1 MSLVVDETA
10 GDLPVRDVG
19 LMRGGLMPTVPADP
33 QRLFRFPRDHLEDLC
48 LRLQEENSV
57 LRQHTRTQEERLRR
71 MSTKLMRLRQARPG
85 SGPVKER
92 DMEDTIQE
100 LEARVA
106 VLESQKEVLQNKLGI
121 AKQHILD
128 LGARTPY
135 RYRVESAAGAPP
147 GAGRGPVCHPRK
159 RQHVTHGR
167 HGEERRTNLRQRQH
181 RRWTTIQ
188 QPMLSSHL
196 LSSSVS

>member
-19 LMRGGLMPTVPADP
+19 LMRGGLMPTVPGLCSHNTELYP

-135 RYRVESAAGAPP
+135 RTVRTFFPFMCSGKNLDGEAGVRRAARTAPARY
-147 GAGRGPVCHPRK
+147 GL
-159 RQHVTHGR
+159 TL
-167 HGEERRTNLRQRQH
+167 EETRAEMERL
-181 RRWTTIQ
+181 
-188 QPMLSSHL
+188 
-196 LSSSVS
+196 